1 MKSTQILFLVLFTG
15 IVVWLLTSTPLLDRV
30 SEGFQG
36 HMEKSSE
43 PIIAKGLEPAKL
55 PTEVSANPSTPGTIP
70 FAPYGQTA
78 STGSFPYQD
87 PSLLP
92 AELKQIKKLSEDLR
106 SFLAF
111 EAVNIA
117 GSADPT
123 VQLPLT
129 QLRADSQKLD
139 QERSTLQKNSGLQS
153 TLTQQDLADIEGSLS
168 FLQRKVRL
176 FQSSGVVSDT
186 EGFTGSEKK
195 TRASKADINNLQE
208 KVYGAILVL
217 SASGT
222 TDPVVQSRIKNLQS
236 MYTDLTDMLAKLD
249 KALMTVEEIPVYKE
263 DIDVI
268 LPSLA
273 KPSSKLDDIFSHN
286 SGKKLSPVEQQL
298 STLVGE
304 KNAPIIFKKLISNK
318 GMFNI
323 SMDLGYNTSDLNSKN
338 KQNIYSK
345 KMNLQEDGRMGES
358 ADKSTDDVPMKTDT
372 PFDSVRSGMDDRAK
386 KDPSGLD
393 WKKRAQSICEQ
404 ARLRGMDPLDF
415 GCIPVGSLT
424 SPAYSWRGHT
434 KMVCGRLGNT
444 MDPDLPTVCGCPPVG
459 WKGWTLSY

>member
-1 MKSTQILFLVLFTG
+1 
-15 IVVWLLTSTPLLDRV
+15 
-30 SEGFQG
+30 
-36 HMEKSSE
+36 MEKSSE
-43 PIIAKGLEPAKL
+43 PIIAKGLEPTKL
-55 PTEVSANPSTPGTIP
+55 PTEVASNPSALGSIP
-70 FAPYGQTA
+70 FGPYGQTA

-87 PSLLP
+87 PSLLS
-92 AELKQIKKLSEDLR
+92 AELKQIKRLSEDLR

-111 EAVNIA
+111 EGVNITN
-117 GSADPT
+117 SADPT

-139 QERSTLQKNSGLQS
+139 QERSTLEKNAGVQS
-153 TLTQQDLADIEGSLS
+153 TLTQQDLADIEGSLI

-176 FQSSGVVSDT
+176 FQTAGVVSDT
-186 EGFTGSEKK
+186 EGFTGSQTK
-195 TRASKADINNLQE
+195 TRATKVDIQE
-208 KVYGAILVL
+208 LHKKVYAAILTL

-222 TDPVVQSRIKNLQS
+222 SEPVIQSRIKNLQG
-236 MYTDLTDMLAKLD
+236 MYTALTDMLAKLD
-249 KALMTVEEIPVYKE
+249 KGILKEEEISVYQE
-263 DIDVI
+263 DIKAI
-268 LPSLA
+268 LPNLA
-273 KPSSKLDDIFSHN
+273 KPGNKLDDIFSQG

-304 KNAPIIFKKLISNK
+304 ENAPRVFKKLVDN
-318 GMFNI
+318 GMFKI
-323 SMDLGYNTSDLNSKN
+323 SMDLGYNVSQMN
-338 KQNIYSK
+338 KTNKSNKPNIYSK
-345 KMNLQEDGRMGES
+345 KFSLQKDGKMEES
-358 ADKSTDDVPMKTDT
+358 EDKSAEDNPMKTDS
-372 PFDSVRSGMDDRAK
+372 PFDSSSPGMDDRAK

-444 MDPDLPTVCGCPPVG
+444 MDPDLPTVCGCPPAG